1 MDIHAAIHSGEVLHP
16 QLFHL
21 PLLQIALP
29 LSIAEIAKGV
39 LQRGVQTELYFYV
52 ECNSEAITFH
62 ILGDQ
67 RFETDFRI
75 LCDIYTGLQLP
86 ECNKY
91 LWKPW
96 LVHIIVYTTV
106 LE

>member
-1 MDIHAAIHSGEVLHP
+1 MKNLIFSPPFGINKISKFSIDILIAH
-16 QLFHL
+16 
-21 PLLQIALP
+21 LQIILEQ
-29 LSIAEIAKGV
+29 I
-39 LQRGVQTELYFYV
+39 ELCFYV

-91 LWKPW
+91 LWKSRI
-96 LVHIIVYTTV
+96 VHIIENTMV